1 MLWSKIIGFNVLI
14 RFRYN
19 FLLRSELEVF
29 STWLQTSRR
38 TLEDKE
44 RALSDLTRLSSQFE
58 SIRDF
63 VSDVIAHQA
72 DLRFISMAAQKFVD
86 ESKDYLT
93 TLNDF
98 RTSLPERLH
107 HVEPL
112 SASDSPVRKEVQ
124 LVSAQYKD
132 LLHRANALSD
142 RLSGLGGRQ
151 REYQDALDKATNW
164 LKGIQPRVSAVL
176 SDPVAADPQSVQ
188 EQMNETKA
196 LHKEF
201 LNQGRLIDNAK
212 QALNAL
218 LKSMAGQLSPAEVSA
233 LEVPVE
239 QLKDKYNQLL
249 ESLGDRCRLLDTA
262 LVQSQG
268 VQDALDGLGN
278 WVNQSEDKFKHNFRP
293 ASLIKE
299 RLQEQ
304 IREHRGFLAD
314 LESHQA
320 SIESVTAS
328 ANDLTATASNAR
340 IAKKIQS
347 KLQDVIGKYEK
358 LFDKALKRAE
368 FLDETLAQLDKFND
382 ESSSV
387 ETELCHIQDALE
399 NRDLVSLSADELAS
413 RMNELNR
420 IKDHLRPLYEGCVHQ
435 GKDLVGKRDVTDTGP
450 VRDRVKALENQWKNL
465 DIAITEKAKL
475 SKQRAEQQTAF
486 ENLKNQV
493 LAWLSS
499 IENRVNNLAPV
510 AVDLNVINRQIDE
523 LKPLSKEHRDYAPT
537 IDKVNDLGTQ
547 YDLLTRPES
556 PSRKRSSY
564 SPIKR
569 TAASPL
575 RRLSGEGRSPSP
587 TKGSPSV
594 SPLSPGGSSG
604 FGSRRSSQDGFQL
617 SDLSPIQQQLN
628 EINNRY
634 SLVGVRLN
642 DRQNELDQLREE
654 VKKHHENLKSLSA
667 FLDKIQRQV
676 CNFDT

>member
-1 MLWSKIIGFNVLI
+1 MISSLLVSNLMYFNHLI
-14 RFRYN
+14 QYSLN
-19 FLLRSELEVF
+19 INRSELEIF
-29 STWLQTSRR
+29 SSWLQTSRR

-44 RALSDLTRLSSQFE
+44 RALSDLTRLSSQSE

-72 DLRFISMAAQKFVD
+72 DLRFISMSAQKFVD

-112 SASDSPVRKEVQ
+112 SSSDSPIRKEVQ

-176 SDPVAADPQSVQ
+176 LDPVAADPQSVQ
-188 EQMNETKA
+188 EQMRETKDI
-196 LHKEF
+196 HKEF
-201 LNQGRLIDNAK
+201 LNQGRLIDNAQ
-212 QALNAL
+212 QALDAL
-218 LKSMAGQLSPAEVSA
+218 LRSMAGQLSPSEVSA

-249 ESLGDRCRLLDTA
+249 ESLGDRCKLLDTA

-278 WVNQSEDKFKHNFRP
+278 WVNQTEDKFNLQFRP

-304 IREHRGFLAD
+304 IREHRQLLAD
-314 LESHQA
+314 LESHHA

-340 IAKKIQS
+340 IAKKIQG
-347 KLQDVIGKYEK
+347 KLQDVVGKYEK
-358 LFDKALKRAE
+358 LYDKTIKRGE
-368 FLDETLAQLDKFND
+368 FLDETLVQLTRFLDD
-382 ESSSV
+382 SSIV
-387 ETELCHIQDALE
+387 ETELCNIQDALE
-399 NRDLVSLSADELAS
+399 NRDLVSLSVEELAAK
-413 RMNELNR
+413 MNELAR
-420 IKDHLRPLYEGCVHQ
+420 IKDHIRPVFEECVRR

-450 VRDRVKALENQWKNL
+450 VRDLVKALENQWKNL
-465 DIAITEKAKL
+465 DISITEKAKL
-475 SKQRAEQQTAF
+475 SKQRAEQHIAY

-493 LAWLSS
+493 LAWLNS
-499 IENRVNNLAPV
+499 IENRTNALSPV
-510 AVDLNVINRQIDE
+510 AVDLNLINRQVEE
-523 LKPLSKEHRDYAPT
+523 LKPLAKEHRDYATT
-537 IDKVNDLGTQ
+537 IDKVNELGTQ
-547 YDLLTRPES
+547 YDLLIRPDS
-556 PSRKRSSY
+556 PSRKRSTY

-569 TAASPL
+569 ATTSPL
-575 RRLSGEGRSPSP
+575 RRLSSDGRSPSP
-587 TKGSPSV
+587 TKGSPSI

-604 FGSRRSSQDGFQL
+604 FGSRGKC
-617 SDLSPIQQQLN
+617 P
-628 EINNRY
+628 
-634 SLVGVRLN
+634 
-642 DRQNELDQLREE
+642 
-654 VKKHHENLKSLSA
+654 
-667 FLDKIQRQV
+667 
-676 CNFDT
+676 

>member
-1 MLWSKIIGFNVLI
+1 MTIH
-14 RFRYN
+14 
-19 FLLRSELEVF
+19 RSELEVF

-44 RALSDLTRLSSQFE
+44 RALSDLNRLASQSE
-58 SIRDF
+58 SIREF

-93 TLNDF
+93 ALNDF
-98 RTSLPERLH
+98 RTTLPERLH

-112 SASDSPVRKEVQ
+112 AASDSPIRKEVQ

-164 LKGIQPRVSAVL
+164 LKGVQPRVSSVL

-188 EQMNETKA
+188 EQLNQTKA

-201 LNQGRLIDNAK
+201 LDQGRLIDNAQ

-239 QLKDKYNQLL
+239 QLKDRYNQLL
-249 ESLGDRCRLLDTA
+249 ESLGDRCKLLDTA

-268 VQDALDGLGN
+268 VQDALDGLAN
-278 WVNQSEDKFKHNFRP
+278 WVNQTEDKFTLNFRP

-304 IREHRGFLAD
+304 IREHRLLLAD

-328 ANDLTATASNAR
+328 SNDLTATASNAR
-340 IAKKIQS
+340 IAKKIQD
-347 KLQDVIGKYEK
+347 KLQSVVAKYEK
-358 LFDKALKRAE
+358 LYDKAIKRGE
-368 FLDETLAQLDKFND
+368 FLDETLAQLNRFND
-382 ESSSV
+382 DSSNL

-399 NRDLVSLSADELAS
+399 NRDLVLLPVEELSTRMLELA
-413 RMNELNR
+413 R
-420 IKDHLRPLYEGCVHQ
+420 IKDQIRPLFEECVHL
-435 GKDLVGKRDVTDTGP
+435 GKELVGKRDVTDTGP
-450 VRDRVKALENQWKNL
+450 VRDRVKALENQWRNL
-465 DIAITEKAKL
+465 DISINEKAKL
-475 SKQRAEQQTAF
+475 TQQRAEQHKAY
-486 ENLKNQV
+486 ENLKSQV
-493 LAWLSS
+493 LLWLTS
-499 IENRVNNLAPV
+499 IENRTNGLSPV
-510 AVDLNVINRQIDE
+510 AIDLNVINRQIDE
-523 LKPLSKEHRDYAPT
+523 LKPLAKEHRDYAPT
-537 IDKVNDLGTQ
+537 IDKLNDLGTQ
-547 YDLLTRPES
+547 YDLLIRPES
-556 PSRKRSSY
+556 PSRKRSTY

-569 TAASPL
+569 AAASPL
-575 RRLSGEGRSPSP
+575 RRLSGEARSPSP
-587 TKGSPSV
+587 TKIIGSPSV
-594 SPLSPGGSSG
+594 SPLSPSTYLIVVIFI
-604 FGSRRSSQDGFQL
+604 FGSFLCDETHIFYLFTEQVVLADLEVDDHRKMVFNFPICHQYNSSL
-617 SDLSPIQQQLN
+617 P
-628 EINNRY
+628 
-634 SLVGVRLN
+634 
-642 DRQNELDQLREE
+642 
-654 VKKHHENLKSLSA
+654 KSTIVTAWLA
-667 FLDKIQRQV
+667 CV
-676 CNFDT
+676 